1 MLRVL
6 VILSISSALTYK
18 DPLKFVIKSKPILA
32 SLLGTEDLPL
42 DSLLTLIL
50 DLPKSFSRTKSTLI
64 NVDAELFFKFISPL
78 KPVEL
83 NNPAKPSAIILLGL
97 LYQHIQAKIDRD
109 ITTINITTTPTT
121 TKDFFVLLHN
131 EDSLLLL

>member
-1 MLRVL
+1 M
-6 VILSISSALTYK
+6 
-18 DPLKFVIKSKPILA
+18 KFVIKSKPILA